1 APCTPA
7 RPRTSIRTPDSVIP
21 AGCRNPG
28 SIWHNTATA
37 IVLYD
42 LNLAELFATDRGVPV
57 AIFLHSGQFAP
68 DLRRDR
74 ETAADL
80 NF

>member
-1 APCTPA
+1 
-7 RPRTSIRTPDSVIP
+7 
-21 AGCRNPG
+21 
-28 SIWHNTATA
+28 
-37 IVLYD
+37 VLYD